1 MHNILESTAITVEEI
16 RDHPERLVDL
26 ILANNDHSLMLE
38 RDADVIRITVL
49 KRYTQHTRR
58 IVAEARQAYAA
69 QQASGYSRE
78 QAFQDLLEAQTE
90 ITEQLS
96 NVQ

>member
-1 MHNILESTAITVEEI
+1 MHNILESTAITVEEM
-16 RDHPERLVDL
+16 RNHPERFVDL

-49 KRYTQHTRR
+49 KRYTQHTRQL
-58 IVAEARQAYAA
+58 VAEARQAYIA

-78 QAFQDLLEAQTE
+78 QAFQDLLAAQTE
-90 ITEQLS
+90 IAEQLS
-96 NVQ
+96 NSK